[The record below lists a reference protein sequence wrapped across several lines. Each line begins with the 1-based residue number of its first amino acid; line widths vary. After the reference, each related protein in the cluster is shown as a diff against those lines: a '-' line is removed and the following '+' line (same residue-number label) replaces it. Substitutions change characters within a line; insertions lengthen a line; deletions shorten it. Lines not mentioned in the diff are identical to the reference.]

1 MTDDQDKDEINR
13 KLELAVQKAFVRVE
27 PNIVR
32 LVGEKETPARTAR
45 LLSEIA
51 SILEETK

>member
-1 MTDDQDKDEINR
+1 MNL

-32 LVGEKETPARTAR
+32 LVGEKETPERTAR

-51 SILEETK
+51 SILDETK